1 MIKRNYL
8 SVVLLSPFITG
19 VSYADIT
26 IKSPVG
32 GVLTFSQKK
41 TGEHYD
47 NNSWGKIIFSNN
59 KYSADLS
66 RSDRYYTEDGS
77 SKVSPSGRYLI
88 VNSVS
93 GGNVEFGDGTS
104 KYSDRAYCSIVDM
117 DNGCIVSDWDGEAC
131 GYTWVGNKNVLA
143 SSEEVGADTFDF
155 NSMRPSINK
164 MKNKLSSMDIRR
176 ASNMLRCDS
185 LSKENINNYQ
195 QLAKE
200 NKELKQTVDDDVVKY
215 SNNITTEFSIKS
227 KSNLFTTP
235 DDNSKTKAY
244 LVSGDKVK
252 VIQNSPD
259 DKWMNI
265 GYINAKGVPLV
276 AWIKADTVVK

>member
-8 SVVLLSPFITG
+8 SVVLLSHFITG

-32 GVLTFSQKK
+32 GSLTFSQEK

-59 KYSADLS
+59 KYSANLS

-77 SKVSPSGRYLI
+77 SKLSPSGRYLI

-131 GYTWVGNKNVLA
+131 GYTWVGNKDVLA
-143 SSEEVGADTFDF
+143 SSEEVGADIFDF

-164 MKNKLSSMDIRR
+164 MKNKLSSMDVNR

-200 NKELKQTVDDDVVKY
+200 NKGLKQTVDDDVVKY
-215 SNNITTEFSIKS
+215 LNNITTEFSIKS
-227 KSNLFTTP
+227 KLNLFTTP
-235 DDNSKTKAY
+235 DDDSKTKVY
-244 LVSGDKVK
+244 LVLGDKVK
-252 VIQNSPD
+252 VIQSSHDN
-259 DKWMNI
+259 KWVNI
-265 GYINAKGVPLV
+265 GYINEKGVPLV
-276 AWIKADTVVK
+276 AWIKAGTVVK